1 MVQLRERK
9 KRENRKRILDAAAAL
24 FSEQGFAATTMEEVA
39 ARAEVGVG
47 TLYNYFGSKDRL
59 LLGVFED
66 ATEAQLEHGQT
77 IVDAPGHDAE
87 AAVCHLLGHYLS
99 IARIF
104 DKHVMRE
111 LLAASLVQPERIEEY
126 ASLDVRLAAQVG
138 QLLAVLQARG
148 DVAADVEV
156 QHAALALYG
165 AFVMPLLL
173 YVSMDDMDDGTLELM
188 VCAQVHTV
196 FRGLAP
202 RVDED

>member
-9 KRENRKRILDAAAAL
+9 KRETRKRILEAAAAL
-24 FSEQGFAATTMEEVA
+24 FAEEGFAATTMEAVA

-47 TLYNYFGSKDRL
+47 TLYNYFGAKDRL

-77 IVDAPGHDAE
+77 IVDAPGPDAE

-104 DKHVMRE
+104 DKRVMRE

-126 ASLDVRLAAQVG
+126 ASLDVQLAAQVA

-148 DVAADVEV
+148 DVARDVEV
-156 QHAALALYG
+156 QNAALALYG
-165 AFVMPLLL
+165 ALVMPLLL
-173 YVSMDDMDDGTLELM
+173 YLSMDGMDEGTLEVM

-202 RVDED
+202 RRDED

>member
-9 KRENRKRILDAAAAL
+9 KKETRKRILDAAAAL
-24 FSEQGFAATTMEEVA
+24 FADRGFAATPMEEVA

-66 ATEAQLEHGQT
+66 VTEEQLEHGQT

-87 AAVCHLLGHYLS
+87 KAVCHLLGHYLRL
-99 IARIF
+99 ARIF
-104 DKHVMRE
+104 DKNVMRE
-111 LLAASLVQPERIEEY
+111 LLAAALVQPERIEEY

-148 DVAADVEV
+148 DVAPDVEL
-156 QHAALALYG
+156 QHAALTLYG

-173 YVSMDDMDDGTLELM
+173 YLSMDDMDEDTLELM

-202 RVDED
+202 RADDG